1 MQISLWNPVF
11 NSFEY
16 TLNRNAGSYSNSV
29 FWVCTTL
36 FPIEVVPFFFVFI
49 KFCWHEK
56 CPLFIFKCEK
66 QIARQLKSKRQ
77 VRKVKLLIT
86 SSLETEANL
95 VSSPLQY
102 LFNSYLQLDLY
113 TKFFVT
119 VKQIFHYRYVE
130 KIFQKELR

>member
-16 TLNRNAGSYSNSV
+16 TLNRNAGSFSNSV
-29 FWVCTTL
+29 FWGCTTL
-36 FPIEVVPFFFVFI
+36 FPIEVVPFFLVFI

-56 CPLFIFKCEK
+56 CPWLIFKCEK

-113 TKFFVT
+113 TKFFVI